1 MVETYS
7 WQYHVI
13 ESDKIDLLDW
23 LIETNKF
30 VNLWGSRVNVSNISS
45 YYPIPST
52 DCYDIAI
59 AVPKVC
65 RWYVV
70 LVIKEHEKEWSLL
83 KLDALLKTIR
93 KKYKIPLPDNWID
106 FKNHVISFLHHNYPN
121 NG

>member
-13 ESDKIDLLDW
+13 ESEKIDLLDW

-65 RWYVV
+65 RSYVV
-70 LVIKEHEKEWSLL
+70 WVIKEYEKDWSYLKSSDLL
-83 KLDALLKTIR
+83 RLIR
-93 KKYKIPLPDNWID
+93 KKYKIPFPDPWID
-106 FKNHVISFLHHNYPN
+106 LKNHIMSFLYHNYPN
-121 NG
+121 NV